1 MSWCLYRMLIFA
13 AVRQVPILYCSPSGL
28 SRCEKP
34 KLEALESAAPDII
47 ATANVGCQTH
57 LSHGANTRVMH
68 WIELV
73 S

>member
-1 MSWCLYRMLIFA
+1 MRKA
-13 AVRQVPILYCSPSGL
+13 
-28 SRCEKP
+28 